1 MRDIQHKKNNTVQL
15 LRVPL
20 TCRENKLL
28 LKQSDDTVA
37 SLHHLLVFFL
47 SKNFLFLKNWKETIL
62 KRIRMTQ
69 LELQLT
75 FVFVISYFIDY
86 FDNMIII
93 GINFSFYYFWD
104 KSD

>member
-1 MRDIQHKKNNTVQL
+1 MRDVQHKKNNTVQL

-47 SKNFLFLKNWKETIL
+47 SKNFLFLKN
-62 KRIRMTQ
+62 
-69 LELQLT
+69 
-75 FVFVISYFIDY
+75 
-86 FDNMIII
+86 
-93 GINFSFYYFWD
+93 
-104 KSD
+104 